1 MKQYNYELTDV
12 SDVRDALDS
21 IYKEIGDSSYKSLL
35 FHLYTI
41 RFTTEEIKIVQKQ
54 ILDTFSDACIGGTST
69 NGDICDG
76 HLAEYGMVMAVSVF
90 EESDA
95 KVRLFD
101 CSPGQESDIG
111 AAIAD
116 YIENTDRIVAAELLI
131 TLKSINSHDVL
142 SAVEACRKDI
152 ILFGGGSAN
161 EDISA
166 TDTKVFNEDCVTTT
180 GVLVVTYSG
189 TNLHVDVH
197 HAIGWKPLGKELT
210 VTKITGKRLY
220 EIDNVPAG
228 KVYSKYLDIH
238 ADEDFFSNILEF
250 PIMSHQH
257 GYEVLR
263 LPFACYEEDNSIL
276 LAADIDLGTP
286 INLSYG
292 DPDVIRSDVKE
303 LSNKVKVFAPQAIF
317 LYSCGVRRLYW
328 KYLINKET
336 VPFSMI
342 APVAGFYSSGE
353 IMRMGKNIIEHHV
366 TLIAIG
372 MREGGEAKAQPTG
385 EGEMILP
392 MTEEQKMHS
401 QISMVRRLANFI
413 NVTSAELQQAND
425 KLKEMAATDELT
437 GLYNRRM
444 LDKIAYDT
452 LERVEKCN
460 LDMVLGIVDIDNFKQ
475 INDTYGHAAG
485 DRVLKEISSA
495 MCSEVEKLPGGIFG
509 RWGGEEFLFIAPSI
523 KLDSVVSKIE
533 EARKRVSST
542 AIEGIGNRTVSVG
555 VTAYVKGDTIE
566 SIFARA
572 DAALYEAKETGR
584 NKLCVKK

>member
-166 TDTKVFNEDCVTTT
+166 TDTKVFNEDCVTAT

-238 ADEDFFSNILEF
+238 ADEDHS
-250 PIMSHQH
+250 PS
-257 GYEVLR
+257 
-263 LPFACYEEDNSIL
+263 
-276 LAADIDLGTP
+276 
-286 INLSYG
+286 
-292 DPDVIRSDVKE
+292 
-303 LSNKVKVFAPQAIF
+303 AI
-317 LYSCGVRRLYW
+317 
-328 KYLINKET
+328 
-336 VPFSMI
+336 
-342 APVAGFYSSGE
+342 
-353 IMRMGKNIIEHHV
+353 
-366 TLIAIG
+366 
-372 MREGGEAKAQPTG
+372 TG
-385 EGEMILP
+385 
-392 MTEEQKMHS
+392 
-401 QISMVRRLANFI
+401 
-413 NVTSAELQQAND
+413 
-425 KLKEMAATDELT
+425 
-437 GLYNRRM
+437 
-444 LDKIAYDT
+444 
-452 LERVEKCN
+452 
-460 LDMVLGIVDIDNFKQ
+460 
-475 INDTYGHAAG
+475 
-485 DRVLKEISSA
+485 
-495 MCSEVEKLPGGIFG
+495 
-509 RWGGEEFLFIAPSI
+509 
-523 KLDSVVSKIE
+523 
-533 EARKRVSST
+533 
-542 AIEGIGNRTVSVG
+542 
-555 VTAYVKGDTIE
+555 
-566 SIFARA
+566 
-572 DAALYEAKETGR
+572 
-584 NKLCVKK
+584 